1 MPRQVSAMLRCTL
14 LIPWIRQTKDS
25 GKCAEIYQRPRN
37 NAPWQSVE
45 IR

>member
-1 MPRQVSAMLRCTL
+1 MPRQVSVMLRCTL
-14 LIPWIRQTKDS
+14 LISYIRRTKD
-25 GKCAEIYQRPRN
+25 GGGPAEIYQRPRN